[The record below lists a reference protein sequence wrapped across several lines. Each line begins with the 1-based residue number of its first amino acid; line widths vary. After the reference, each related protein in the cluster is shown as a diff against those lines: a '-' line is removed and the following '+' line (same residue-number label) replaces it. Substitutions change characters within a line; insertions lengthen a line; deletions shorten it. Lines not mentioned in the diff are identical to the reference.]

1 MMNLKVMVFINGIMV
16 NHIKDSLNKVT
27 CMVKANF
34 IGLKDKFIKEPLKMI
49 KNMAMENLFGEMVF
63 NLKVIIKM
71 V

>member
-1 MMNLKVMVFINGIMV
+1 MV
-16 NHIKDSLNKVT
+16 NHIKDNLNKVT
-27 CMVKANF
+27 CMAKANF

-49 KNMAMENLFGEMVF
+49 KNMVMENLFGEMVF